1 MNATIRTVD
10 GHTVLR
16 FERRLAHRPEKVWRA
31 LTEAQHISEWF
42 PSDMQMDLAVGARIR
57 FVFRN
62 GEAPTLD
69 GTITELDPPRVF
81 AYTWGEDAW
90 LRWEIRPEPD
100 GCLLVFTHTFDDRPS
115 AASFAFGWQSCLGVL
130 EALLD
135 ERPAPASE
143 DYASVHEAYVE
154 EFGLLEGTSERD
166 ADGWTVRFERNFP
179 YAPELVWDALAG
191 SDPPHAVA
199 APPPQPA
206 TLPGFA
212 AAAVTA
218 LKPGNL
224 LEYEWASDGAPAG
237 HVRWEISSGPPGTR
251 VSLRQH
257 GGAGTAAA
265 MPAALAGWRA
275 RLVELADEL
284 STRRSAGL

>member
-1 MNATIRTVD
+1 MNGTIRTAD
-10 GHTVLR
+10 GDTVLR

-31 LTEAQHISEWF
+31 LTEARHISEWF

-90 LRWEIRPEPD
+90 LRWEIRPEAD

-115 AASFAFGWQSCLGVL
+115 AASFAFGWQTCLGVL

-135 ERPAPASE
+135 ERPAPASA
-143 DYASVHEAYVE
+143 DYVTAHEAYVE
-154 EFGLLEGTSERD
+154 EFGLLGGTSQQD
-166 ADGWTVRFERNFP
+166 AGGWTVRFERNFP
-179 YAPELVWDALAG
+179 YPQEMVWDALVG
-191 SDPPHAVA
+191 SDPPSEVS
-199 APPPQPA
+199 
-206 TLPGFA
+206 
-212 AAAVTA
+212 A
-218 LKPGNL
+218 LKPGSL
-224 LEYEWASDGAPAG
+224 LEYGWATSPGGEPAG
-237 HVRWEISSGPPGTR
+237 HVRWEVTSGPPGTR
-251 VSLRQH
+251 VSLSQH
-257 GGAGTAAA
+257 GRADTVDA
-265 MPAALAGWRA
+265 MPAALTAWRA

-284 STRRSAGL
+284 RARWSVES

>member
-1 MNATIRTVD
+1 MNGTIRTAD

-31 LTEAQHISEWF
+31 LTEARHISEWF

-115 AASFAFGWQSCLGVL
+115 AASFAFGWQTCLGAL

-143 DYASVHEAYVE
+143 DYVTVHEAYVE
-154 EFGLLEGTSERD
+154 EFGLLEGTSQQD
-166 ADGWTVRFERNFP
+166 DDGWSVRFERNFP
-179 YAPELVWDALAG
+179 YPQELVWDALVG
-191 SDPPHAVA
+191 SDPPPEAS
-199 APPPQPA
+199 
-206 TLPGFA
+206 
-212 AAAVTA
+212 A
-218 LKPGNL
+218 LKPGSL
-224 LEYEWASDGAPAG
+224 LEYGWATTPGGEPAG
-237 HVRWEISSGPPGTR
+237 HVRWEVTPGPPGTR
-251 VSLRQH
+251 VSFSQH
-257 GGAGTAAA
+257 GRADTVDA
-265 MPAALAGWRA
+265 MPAALTAWRA
-275 RLVELADEL
+275 RLVELAAEL
-284 STRRSAGL
+284 RARWSVES